1 MDTPF
6 LRIDLL
12 LPDAAQSVPLCRRML
27 RFALDELAVPEARA
41 ADIELAVSEATGNVV
56 RHAYR
61 SSDGRVGVTVA
72 REDDELTVVVRDEG
86 VGLSDFVSEGD
97 LGYGLRIIER
107 LTSRHVI
114 SSAADR
120 GTEVVMVFGLGSADR
135 A

>member
-1 MDTPF
+1 MTLCLELSLPATPVSA
-6 LRIDLL
+6 RTVRNEVAEVAARMGA
-12 LPDAAQSVPLCRRML
+12 PERVVEDARLCVN
-27 RFALDELAVPEARA
+27 EAV
-41 ADIELAVSEATGNVV
+41 TNVV

-61 SSDGRVGVTVA
+61 SSDGKVGVTVA